1 MALFVKEDKAQRPE
15 EETKPTASAA
25 VGGISPGAVD
35 IQATLG
41 KGSRVEGK
49 LSFEGSVRI
58 DGQIEGDIRAQ
69 ETVVIGRNAE
79 VTAQVHAATVV
90 VEGRVNGDITARQRV
105 DLRSSAKLA
114 GNLSTPALIIHE
126 GAVFDGTCSMGDGK
140 QAERGDNT
148 IAMFPKEERPGSPR
162 RSSEAAS

>member
-1 MALFVKEDKAQRPE
+1 MALFVKEDKAQRPD
-15 EETKPTASAA
+15 EETKPAASTAA
-25 VGGISPGAVD
+25 GGNSSGAVD

-58 DGQIEGDIRAQ
+58 DGQIEGDISAQ
-69 ETVVIGRNAE
+69 DTVIIGRNAE
-79 VTAQVHAATVV
+79 VTAQIHAATVV
-90 VEGRVNGDITARQRV
+90 VEGRVNGDVTARQRV
-105 DLRSSAKLA
+105 ELRSPAKLV

-126 GAVFDGTCSMGDGK
+126 GAVFEGKCSMGDGR

-148 IAMFPKEERPGSPR
+148 IAMFPNEERAGAPR
-162 RSSEAAS
+162 RPSEAVS